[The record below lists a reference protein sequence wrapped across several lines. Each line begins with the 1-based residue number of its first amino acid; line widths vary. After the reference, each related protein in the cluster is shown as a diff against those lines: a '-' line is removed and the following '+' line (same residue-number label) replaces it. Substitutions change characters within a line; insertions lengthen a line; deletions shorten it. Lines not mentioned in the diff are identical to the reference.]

1 MPLKPNNKLWYSIA
15 ICLTLMLA
23 HITTGFANEIINI
36 SDTSKPYSL
45 SGKMDYWIPDT
56 QNLPIDQQLAMLEQ
70 APFAPFVGS
79 RAPVRFKDV
88 WFRIKFKNALAQPTV
103 NFLSFGDFLYDQLGI
118 YYQKNGAWKKN
129 EYGLMQ
135 PYASRRIDYRFYAYS
150 FPMRPD
156 EMITAYVR
164 IHSSFKVRITPELIG
179 GNAFSSSTL
188 FDQAVSVGIIAFSA
202 GLLVYLLLVSGV
214 GLNRD
219 TTPLIVFLLVALLL
233 MLFYS
238 GYLQEPLDNFRGMHR
253 QLMVVSN
260 SLLMVSGLW
269 VIEGLFNLCNANR
282 WAKYGFWGF
291 ITWVTTTLLLSLLLG
306 ADNFIS
312 ITNLISI
319 PIFSLMMVG
328 AALYGVIKKSPYAAP
343 VFIGVLGYFTINST
357 VLPLFFPDIR
367 SLVERHIFELSTVF
381 LVMFLAI
388 AVAQRIVRERQQVAV
403 LRHATEIA
411 EAANEAKSQFLA
423 AMSHE
428 IRTPMNGVLGMAQ
441 LLESTNLDNVQR
453 GYAETILSTGKTLL
467 SVINDILDFSK
478 IESGKLTLETVDIN
492 IDQLLAQTLNLFWQ
506 TTEKKQLTLGLRV
519 NPDVPINVFGD
530 TVRLQQTINN
540 LMSNALK
547 FTEAGSV
554 TLSAALVSM
563 HNNIAT
569 IKFSVSDTGIG
580 ISAENCAK
588 LFQAYSQADIST
600 TRRYGG
606 TGLGLVICQRLVT
619 LMGGEIGVTSQAGKG
634 SNFWF
639 TIPMSVNVTKNAELK
654 NELKPL
660 AQKQI
665 GIIFTNQD
673 IANYFADLLKNY
685 QAIPTIINDI
695 ADLHNTQLDVLIC
708 SNLSWQPKAELIIEC
723 RKKHIPIVRLIGAH
737 DGDTSGY
744 HQGVLNVSANGGA
757 LGILAGC
764 LQVLKGNFGS
774 ALDKPTSNI
783 NLSELHIL
791 IAEDNPVNRQL
802 LLAFLKQLKITS
814 DVAMNGAE
822 ALALY
827 QKNPSS
833 YSAILMDCEM
843 PIMDGFM
850 ASAEIRQYELANNLE
865 PVAIYALTAHALG
878 DIGERC
884 KNAGMNKTLIKP
896 LSLLELSNV
905 LQILSESLSAKA

>member
-1 MPLKPNNKLWYSIA
+1 MSF
-15 ICLTLMLA
+15 TLIKQLA
-23 HITTGFANEIINI
+23 HPLAISLVLIFANITNCVAGEIINI
-36 SDTSKPYSL
+36 GDTAKAYSL
-45 SGKMDYWIPDT
+45 SNKMDYWILET
-56 QNLPIDQQLAMLEQ
+56 QNLPIDQQLALLEQ
-70 APFAPFVGS
+70 APFAPFAGS
-79 RAPVRFKDV
+79 RSPARFKDV
-88 WFRIKFKNALAQPTV
+88 WYRIQFKNVLPQPTV
-103 NFLSFGDFLYDQLGI
+103 NFLSFGDFLYDQIGF
-118 YYQKNGAWKKN
+118 YYQKNGQWQKN
-129 EYGLMQ
+129 EFGLMQ
-135 PYASRRIDYRFYAYS
+135 PYASRRVDYRFYAFP

-156 EMITAYVR
+156 QTITTYVR
-164 IHSSFKVRITPELIG
+164 IHSSFLVRVTPELIS
-179 GNAFSSSTL
+179 GNAFSTSTL
-188 FDQAVSVGIIAFSA
+188 FDQAISVGIISFSA

-219 TTPLIVFLLVALLL
+219 TTPLIIFLLVALLL

-238 GYLQEPLDNFRGMHR
+238 GYLQKPLDNFRGMHR
-253 QLMVVSN
+253 QLLVISN

-269 VIEGLFNLCNANR
+269 VIEGLFNLCNSNR
-282 WAKYGFWGF
+282 WAKYGFWAF
-291 ITWVTTTLLLSLLLG
+291 IFWVVTTSLLSLLLG
-306 ADNFIS
+306 ADRFIS
-312 ITNLISI
+312 LTNLISI

-328 AALYGVIKKSPYAAP
+328 AALYGIVKKSPYAAP
-343 VFIGVLGYFTINST
+343 VFIGVLGYFLINST
-357 VLPLFFPDIR
+357 ILPILFPDIR

-381 LVMFLAI
+381 LVMFLSL

-453 GYAETILSTGKTLL
+453 GYAQTILSTGQTLL

-506 TTEKKQLTLGLRV
+506 TTEKKQITLGLRV
-519 NPDVPINVFGD
+519 NPDVPIHVFGD

-547 FTEAGSV
+547 FTESGSV
-554 TLSAALVSM
+554 TLSAALIKI
-563 HNNIAT
+563 HDDIAT

-580 ISAENCAK
+580 ISAENCTK

-619 LMGGEIGVTSQAGKG
+619 LMGGEIGVTSQVGKG

-639 TIPMSVNVTKNAELK
+639 TIPMAINAKENAALK

-660 AQKQI
+660 SGKRI
-665 GIIFTNQD
+665 GIIFSNHD
-673 IANYFADLLKNY
+673 IAEYFANLVTNY
-685 QAIPTIINDI
+685 QATPAIINDS
-695 ADLHNTQLDVLIC
+695 ADLNNIELDVLIC

-737 DGDTSGY
+737 EGDTSGY
-744 HQGVLNVSANGGA
+744 HKGVLNVSANGGA

-764 LQVLKGNFGS
+764 LQVLKGNFDSG
-774 ALDKPTSNI
+774 LDKPESHL
-783 NLSELHIL
+783 NLSGLHIL

-802 LLAFLKQLKITS
+802 LLAFLKQLKISS

-827 QKNPSS
+827 QKNPSH

-896 LSLLELSNV
+896 LSLMELTEV
-905 LQILSESLSAKA
+905 LQSLNETLCVKA